1 MSVVEI
7 RDQIVDVELVVYY
20 FAHLLVVPLLV
31 VNVRIL
37 DSFVADLLKD
47 SGVVLEGMVV
57 VVKVGEPHRGLE

>member
-1 MSVVEI
+1 VSVVEI

-20 FAHLLVVPLLV
+20 FAHLLVIPLLV

>member
-20 FAHLLVVPLLV
+20 FAHLLVIPLLV